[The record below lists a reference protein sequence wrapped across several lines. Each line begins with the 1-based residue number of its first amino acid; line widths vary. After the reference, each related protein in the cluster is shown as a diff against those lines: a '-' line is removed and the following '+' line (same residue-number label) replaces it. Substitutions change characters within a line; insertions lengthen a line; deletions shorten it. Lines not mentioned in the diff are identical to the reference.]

1 MVGCSINFRSVF
13 FNNEIHVLLE
23 HNLKQS
29 LPQLGEGVLVFFYLN
44 ISSLSKDTVNELNT
58 TLISVIIS
66 NPPHE
71 LLWMKNHALKDMIC
85 MSVVEPGELNLE
97 FGILAED

>member
-1 MVGCSINFRSVF
+1 M
-13 FNNEIHVLLE
+13 LLE

-58 TLISVIIS
+58 KLISIIIS
-66 NPPHE
+66 HPPHE
-71 LLWMKNHALKDMIC
+71 LLWMKNHALEDMIC
-85 MSVVEPGELNLE
+85 MSVETGKLT
-97 FGILAED
+97 